1 MKKYKLI
8 STYPGS
14 PKLGTILS
22 PKTDVENTNTNN
34 FYWEGSWFNPND
46 FCKFWEEVIKLDYEV
61 TQVLYATQIRT
72 LYDDFYRLYSDGVGF
87 DLSYLLNND
96 GKIHSVKR
104 LSDGEVFTVG
114 DRINIGEEHEIFI
127 RTISMINISSDGTLV
142 IDHEHGG
149 LTNGKD
155 KGIFHRIK
163 QAPLNYEILS
173 YVKKG
178 STTCHTTKRRGRE
191 RHDEFWNIRV
201 VKRLSDGET
210 FKIGDVIKTYEHGR
224 PHQIDSI
231 TLSEGQGSIKQGI
244 WINYDGGSQHFSN
257 TIKVKDKLLTTEDG
271 VDIYVGDQTWILHK
285 NSWHLSPKPTKYNN
299 VSWFQSGEPAHW
311 SFSNKEAAEA
321 YMLNN
326 KPCLSLDDIR
336 RSLNLSTPKI
346 NQLITLIKAKIV

>member
-1 MKKYKLI
+1 MKKFKLI

-22 PKTDVENTNTNN
+22 PKIDVENTNTNN
-34 FYWEGSWFNPND
+34 YYWEGSWFNPTN
-46 FCKFWEEVIKLDYEV
+46 FTEFWEEVIAPDYEV
-61 TQVLYATQIRT
+61 IQVLYATEIRT
-72 LYDDFYRLYSDGVGF
+72 LFDGEYKLFLDGIGF
-87 DLSYLLNND
+87 DLEYLLNNN
-96 GKIHSVKR
+96 GRIHSVKR

-114 DRINIGEEHEIFI
+114 DRVSRDEDIFK
-127 RTISMINISSDGTLV
+127 GTLLSINNKFEAKTTSEDCIGMNWLKKV
-142 IDHEHGG
+142 EELD
-149 LTNGKD
+149 
-155 KGIFHRIK
+155 
-163 QAPLNYEILS
+163 YEILS

-178 STTCHTTKRRGRE
+178 STTCHTTKRRGGE
-191 RHDEFWNIRV
+191 RHEEFWDIRV
-201 VKRLSDGET
+201 VKRLSDGEI
-210 FKIGDVIKTYEHGR
+210 FKIGDVIKTYENGR

-231 TLSEGQGSIKQGI
+231 TLSERRGSIKQGI

-257 TIKVKDKLLTTEDG
+257 TISLMHKLFTTEDG

-285 NSWHLSPKPTKYNN
+285 NSWDLSPKPTKHNN

-336 RSLNLSTPKI
+336 RSLSLSTPEI
-346 NQLITLIKAKIV
+346 NTLITLIKAKIV